1 MAISGDLIDKADKV
15 ITFNPIITGD
25 EKWRYLFDIQSKRKS
40 STWTSP
46 RLTMNEKI
54 PAGSEQRESKDRVHD
69 VFTESGATVVDF
81 KDSWVLAWVDHVVSK
96 EYFSQMKPFQ
106 RINHF
111 PGMNEICKKDLLSDN
126 IKKMKEAL
134 PQFYDFFPLTFCL
147 PKEKRALIKY
157 CEENKSVVFIIK
169 PDTSCQG
176 EGIDLVK
183 GLPNVKMYRN
193 VVCQK
198 YICQPLLMKRFKF
211 DLRLYVLLTSVS
223 PLRVYIY
230 NEGLVRLATIPYK
243 KPNASNMHKKR
254 MHLTNYAVNK
264 RLGEGN
270 IELLKDEN
278 CKKSLQDLEE
288 LLTSSSISV
297 PKLWAR
303 IDGIIVKTIISA
315 LPTLQRLFQMTFP
328 ISTPIPSCFEL
339 LGFDILLAKSGKPYL
354 LEVNRSPSLGAS
366 TSFDKEMK
374 RNLIKDILNMILL
387 TPRQINLIIQE
398 QHQKAIHRLTNPSMT
413 KKLTAKESI
422 LTEYLEKKEIRM
434 MGNFRKL
441 YPVED
446 DRYDEIHRMS
456 FSLDSRNMNESKTIQ
471 NRRTKEKE
479 KMEVSNRL
487 ARFEKIGGQ
496 HIERLF
502 KLVLKADPS
511 ISWRLQCR
519 MIEGQKGKEI
529 TKKKSKILQT
539 FTKFKSIEKL
549 LLTDTSTTASWCSD
563 REHRDRSPLIRDAPL
578 LQRPLTPSV
587 MALRIHASITLLVLS
602 WCRQAFTTCPECAV
616 SDQQQATRIK
626 LEAIKQQILSKLHL
640 QDRPNIT
647 SPLAR
652 EVALEALRRTQ
663 GGIPDD
669 EGAEPEEDDTGG
681 RDDYY
686 ARTSEIIAFAE
697 PGE

>member
-1 MAISGDLIDKADKV
+1 
-15 ITFNPIITGD
+15 
-25 EKWRYLFDIQSKRKS
+25 
-40 STWTSP
+40 
-46 RLTMNEKI
+46 
-54 PAGSEQRESKDRVHD
+54 
-69 VFTESGATVVDF
+69 
-81 KDSWVLAWVDHVVSK
+81 
-96 EYFSQMKPFQ
+96 
-106 RINHF
+106 
-111 PGMNEICKKDLLSDN
+111 
-126 IKKMKEAL
+126 
-134 PQFYDFFPLTFCL
+134 
-147 PKEKRALIKY
+147 
-157 CEENKSVVFIIK
+157 
-169 PDTSCQG
+169 
-176 EGIDLVK
+176 
-183 GLPNVKMYRN
+183 
-193 VVCQK
+193 
-198 YICQPLLMKRFKF
+198 
-211 DLRLYVLLTSVS
+211 
-223 PLRVYIY
+223 
-230 NEGLVRLATIPYK
+230 
-243 KPNASNMHKKR
+243 

-264 RLGEGN
+264 RKGEGN

-278 CKKSLQDLEE
+278 CKKSLRDLDE
-288 LLTSSSISV
+288 LLTSSSISK
-297 PKLWAR
+297 PKLWAK

-366 TSFDKEMK
+366 TLFDKEMK
-374 RNLIKDILNMILL
+374 RNLIKDILNMTLL

-398 QHQKAIHRLTNPSMT
+398 AHQKAIHRLTNPSMT

-456 FSLDSRNMNESKTIQ
+456 FSLDSRNMNETKTIQ

-479 KMEVSNRL
+479 
-487 ARFEKIGGQ
+487 
-496 HIERLF
+496 
-502 KLVLKADPS
+502 
-511 ISWRLQCR
+511 
-519 MIEGQKGKEI
+519 
-529 TKKKSKILQT
+529 
-539 FTKFKSIEKL
+539 
-549 LLTDTSTTASWCSD
+549 
-563 REHRDRSPLIRDAPL
+563 DAPL

-602 WCRQAFTTCPECAV
+602 WCRQALTTCPECAV

-669 EGAEPEEDDTGG
+669 EGTEPEEDDTGG